1 MGVRNTV
8 LLKTRRFGKSKLFKR
23 RPQRQ
28 TVRKSSVGRMEEEE
42 RSSEEDMVNMPV
54 KDEEEERS
62 SEEDMVNMPVK
73 SPDITK
79 IWGDQVLN
87 GKHNNN
93 N

>member
-54 KDEEEERS
+54 KEEEERS
-62 SEEDMVNMPVK
+62 SEEDMFNMPVK